1 MEGIDLDLTNM
12 RILPSNHIAL
22 KNYEHAV
29 AVDNEN
35 KQLKSILYGILF
47 TGIVALIIY
56 KIKDEND
63 RQKSIN

>member
-22 KNYEHAV
+22 KNYEYAE
-29 AVDNEN
+29 AVDKEN

-56 KIKDEND
+56 NIKDEND
-63 RQKSIN
+63 RQKNIN